1 MSKDNIVEDVL
12 NEWESKYGLHTKHIN
27 VSTTTE
33 IMDKLSNHEIDC
45 FVSVE
50 ESRWEES
57 DISPLTSIGETEIYF
72 AINPERPD
80 IKKHW
85 IVLCAES
92 RMTTHFTQMI
102 STGVIFLHRAAR
114 FFQKKKVEWIGQHG
128 AIRIGVSESGWRYQQ
143 CRSINRQTDRC
154 YHRLCGSCRKLSARS
169 DSGI

>member
-1 MSKDNIVEDVL
+1 MEDVL

-33 IMDKLSNHEIDC
+33 IMDKLSKHEIDC

-80 IKKHW
+80 IKEALDSAMRRIKDDNPFY
-85 IVLCAES
+85 
-92 RMTTHFTQMI
+92 TMI
-102 STGVIFLHRAAR
+102 STGVIFLHRAAP
-114 FFQKKKVEWIGQHG
+114 FFQKKKVSGSAAWCNPD
-128 AIRIGVSESGWRYQQ
+128 RVSESGWRYQ
-143 CRSINRQTDRC
+143 
-154 YHRLCGSCRKLSARS
+154 
-169 DSGI
+169 